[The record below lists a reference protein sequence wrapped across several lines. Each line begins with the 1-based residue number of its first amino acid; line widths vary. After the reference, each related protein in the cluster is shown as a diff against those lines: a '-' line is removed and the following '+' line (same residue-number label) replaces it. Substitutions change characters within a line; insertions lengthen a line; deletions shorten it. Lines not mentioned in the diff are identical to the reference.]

1 MENKILL
8 VNWRFKKVESP
19 NSENITPT
27 SYNVEDDSDAK
38 VIFSAFV
45 NNDNNLDEF
54 GQLVKANFNNNEVL
68 ILTHT
73 NPPNN
78 ISTET
83 LKNLPNYSSE
93 KLKIREFK
101 AGFGKVYYK
110 DGNGIIIDDCKTL
123 SRCLR
128 NAISNNNKIKKEC
141 FNYVWNYYW
150 NELELEYQKK
160 KFIDL
165 YLPLHRD
172 IKGLNEVTDKKKT
185 AYLNEVLAEY
195 NESYFEECKNE
206 WKEIKDILAP
216 NNGYEVLGEIFRLS
230 QEEKN
235 IITSFPTVNEKLFK
249 NHQSTSNWHSQ
260 FIAIVDLLNNKIAK

>member
-8 VNWRFKKVESP
+8 VNWRFKTVESD
-19 NSENITPT
+19 NAENITPT
-27 SYNVEDDSDAK
+27 SYGVEHDADAK
-38 VIFSAFV
+38 VIFSAFI
-45 NNDNNLDEF
+45 NNEANLYKF
-54 GQLVKANFNNNEVL
+54 KQLVKNNLKNNEVL

-78 ISTET
+78 ISTDT
-83 LKNLPNYSSE
+83 LKNQLNYSSE

-101 AGFGKVYYK
+101 QGFGKVYFK
-110 DGNGIIIDDCKTL
+110 EGNGIINDDHMTL
-123 SRCLR
+123 SACLQY
-128 NAISNNNKIKKEC
+128 AISQNKIKKEC

-172 IKGLNEVTDKKKT
+172 IKGLNEVTDEKKT

-195 NESYFEECKNE
+195 NESYCEECKNE

-235 IITSFPTVNEKLFK
+235 IITSFPTVNERLFK
-249 NHQSTSNWHSQ
+249 NHQSTSNWYSQ